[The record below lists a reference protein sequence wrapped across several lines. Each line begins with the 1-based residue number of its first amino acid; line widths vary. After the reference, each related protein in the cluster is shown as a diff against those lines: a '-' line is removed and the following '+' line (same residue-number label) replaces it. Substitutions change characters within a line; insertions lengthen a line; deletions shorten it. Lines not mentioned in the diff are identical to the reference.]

1 LRRIG
6 CLGLVGPPQPT
17 SKIQATCAP
26 TPTSIQECGVA
37 GLVLP
42 SLDGSGVVMK
52 ITAIREA
59 TVSDHTKTHNA
70 SIGFSS
76 MTASALVVE
85 TDRFRNGTPLCG
97 LAFDSVGR
105 YGHGALLRER
115 FIPRLLAAQP
125 DHYLDETGENIDPAK
140 VWTILMRDEK
150 AGGHGERAGAVGLLD
165 AAIWDLV
172 AKITG
177 RPLWAELGRRFGGAI
192 SAPRVPIYATCGFY
206 NENNDISALKAELS
220 RVLALGYDCVKIKAG
235 GQSIPGDCRRI
246 EAALAALDGKAAL
259 ALDCNGAMDLPAA
272 RAFFSA
278 LSGYPLAWI
287 EEPVDPLDFE
297 SLGHLA
303 AEFPVAIG
311 TGENLFSAA
320 DTRNLLLYGGLRP
333 DRDLLQID
341 VSLSYGIVEYLRVV
355 ELIEARGWN
364 RRQCAP
370 HAGHLLSMHVVAG
383 LGLGRHETAPFGRYV
398 HGLPVESGHVL
409 AGERPGVGFED
420 TPKMLAAFSSL
431 LTGS

>member
-1 LRRIG
+1 
-6 CLGLVGPPQPT
+6 
-17 SKIQATCAP
+17 
-26 TPTSIQECGVA
+26 
-37 GLVLP
+37 
-42 SLDGSGVVMK
+42 MK
-52 ITAIREA
+52 ITAVREA
-59 TVSDHTKTHNA
+59 TILDRTETRNA

-85 TDRFRNGTPLCG
+85 TDRIRDGVPLRG

-105 YGHGALLRER
+105 YAHGALLRER
-115 FIPRLLAAQP
+115 FIPRLLAAKP
-125 DHYLDETGENIDPAK
+125 DDYLDASGENVDPAK
-140 VWTILMRDEK
+140 IWTILMRDEK

-172 AKITG
+172 AKIAE
-177 RPLWAELGRRFGGAI
+177 RPLWAELGRRFGGAT
-192 SAPRVPIYATCGFY
+192 SSPRVPIYATCGFY
-206 NENNDISALKAELS
+206 NENDDIGTLKAELS

-235 GQSIPGDCRRI
+235 GQPIPEDCRRI
-246 EAALAALDGKAAL
+246 EAALSALDGRATL
-259 ALDCNGAMDLPAA
+259 ALDCNGAMDLRAA

-278 LSGYPLAWI
+278 LSDYPLAWI

-297 SLGHLA
+297 SLRYLG
-303 AEFPVAIG
+303 EKFPVPIG

-333 DRDLLQID
+333 DRDLLQMDI
-341 VSLSYGIVEYLRVV
+341 SLSYGIVEYLRIV

-398 HGLPVESGHVL
+398 HGCPVEEGHIQ
-409 AGERPGVGFED
+409 AGEQPGVGFET
-420 TPKMLAAFSSL
+420 TPRMLTALSSL
-431 LTGS
+431 LTQATAPAY